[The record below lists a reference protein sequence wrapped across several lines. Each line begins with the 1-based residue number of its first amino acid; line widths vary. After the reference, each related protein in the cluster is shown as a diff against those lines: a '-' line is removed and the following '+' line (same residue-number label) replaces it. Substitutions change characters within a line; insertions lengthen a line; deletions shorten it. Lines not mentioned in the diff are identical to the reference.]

1 MNLTLGDLGGAVG
14 GIDQD
19 IATFG
24 TECGG
29 NSLSKSV
36 NTLEEA
42 GTSFNTK
49 LDLLVAV
56 SKGNDQTLRNGR
68 NTVSIAKQDDPAG
81 NCQFNAP
88 CEQNAAAGGSRLS
101 DRREHAWKRPTGRMS
116 G

>member
-42 GTSFNTK
+42 GTSFNAK

-56 SKGNDQTLRNGR
+56 SEGTAKRFGMDGTRCQLQNKMIPRVIVNPTHLVSKTLLLE
-68 NTVSIAKQDDPAG
+68 VQ
-81 NCQFNAP
+81 C
-88 CEQNAAAGGSRLS
+88 
-101 DRREHAWKRPTGRMS
+101 
-116 G
+116 